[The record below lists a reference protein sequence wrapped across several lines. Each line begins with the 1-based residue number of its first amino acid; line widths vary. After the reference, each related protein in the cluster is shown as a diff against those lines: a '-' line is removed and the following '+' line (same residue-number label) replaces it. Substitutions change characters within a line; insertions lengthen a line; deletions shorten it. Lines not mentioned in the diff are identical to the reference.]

1 MRLNQR
7 LLRRKMVMK
16 KVLKVLSLVMV
27 AAMLCITLASC
38 GKTLSGKYEN
48 DATVFSTGVVT
59 TYEFS
64 GKKVTLT
71 VESKAAGATVGDPL
85 VIEGKYSID
94 DDKITFEF
102 EGDDEDAK
110 KYSQTLDFEES
121 EDYIK
126 IGVVKFEK
134 K

>member
-1 MRLNQR
+1 
-7 LLRRKMVMK
+7 MVMK

-38 GKTLSGKYEN
+38 GKTLSGEYEN
-48 DATVFSTGVVT
+48 DATVLNTGVVT

-71 VESKAAGATVGDPL
+71 VETKAAGATVGDPL
-85 VIEGKYSID
+85 VVEGKYSIE

-102 EGDDEDAK
+102 ESDDEDAK
-110 KYSQTLDFEES
+110 KYNQTVDFEEG

-126 IGVVKFEK
+126 IGIVKFEK

>member
-1 MRLNQR
+1 
-7 LLRRKMVMK
+7 MK

-38 GKTLSGKYEN
+38 GKTISGKYEN
-48 DATVFSTGVVT
+48 DATAFNTGVVT

-71 VESKAAGATVGDPL
+71 VETKAAGATVGDPL
-85 VIEGKYSID
+85 VVEGKYSIE

-102 EGDDEDAK
+102 EGDEDDTK
-110 KYSQTLDFEES
+110 EYSQTFDFEEGD
-121 EDYIK
+121 DYIK

-134 K
+134 VEKK

>member
-1 MRLNQR
+1 
-7 LLRRKMVMK
+7 MK
-16 KVLKVLSLVMV
+16 KVLKVISLVMV
-27 AAMLCITLASC
+27 VAMLCITLASC

-48 DATVFSTGVVT
+48 DATVLSTGVVT

-71 VESKAAGATVGDPL
+71 VETKAAGATVGDPL
-85 VIEGKYSID
+85 VIEGNYSID

-102 EGDDEDAK
+102 ESDEEDAK
-110 KYSQTLDFEES
+110 KYNQTVDFEEG

-126 IGVVKFEK
+126 IGLVKFTKVEK

>member
-1 MRLNQR
+1 
-7 LLRRKMVMK
+7 MK

-38 GKTLSGKYEN
+38 GKTLSGEYES
-48 DATVFSTGVVT
+48 DATVLGTGLVT
-59 TYEFS
+59 IYEFS

-71 VESKAAGATVGDPL
+71 LETKAAGAVVGDPI